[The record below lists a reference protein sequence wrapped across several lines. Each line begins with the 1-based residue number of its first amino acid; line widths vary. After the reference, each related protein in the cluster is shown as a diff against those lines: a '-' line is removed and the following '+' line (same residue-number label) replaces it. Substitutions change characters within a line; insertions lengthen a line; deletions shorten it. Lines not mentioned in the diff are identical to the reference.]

1 MICIYIYI
9 STNIIVHSVV
19 WLLVSIPKSSGSSTA
34 SFASINFPC
43 ILSHILPPL
52 KAPSVQFLTRTHF
65 LWVNRNPKFVVENS
79 SVSYYRKKVVSH
91 LYSAL
96 MLSVFSY
103 LYTWTIPRMFGMC
116 WPTFH
121 DKLPIHTLLWFKQK
135 IICGEAINKYRSHTA
150 NLRWYHALLKSGFCQ
165 YSR

>member
-1 MICIYIYI
+1 M
-9 STNIIVHSVV
+9 HSVV

-34 SFASINFPC
+34 SFPSINFPC

-65 LWVNRNPKFVVENS
+65 LWVNRNRKFVVENS
-79 SVSYYRKKVVSH
+79 SVSYYRKKSCFTS
-91 LYSAL
+91 SAL

-116 WPTFH
+116 WQTFH
-121 DKLPIHTLLWFKQK
+121 DKLPIHTLLWFKCS
-135 IICGEAINKYRSHTA
+135 IICGEAINNSRSHTA
-150 NLRWYHALLKSGFCQ
+150 NLRWYHAFLKSGFCQ